1 MEKNRSYPTKGIAM
15 SPIGWIIMLT
25 SVIGMTVLFSW
36 CIFKVLTHKDPSEQI
51 HSPADIDP
59 QDQK

>member
-1 MEKNRSYPTKGIAM
+1 M
-15 SPIGWIIMLT
+15 SLIGWIIMLT

-36 CIFKVLTHKDPSEQI
+36 CIFKVLTHQDPSDQI

-59 QDQK
+59 HDQK